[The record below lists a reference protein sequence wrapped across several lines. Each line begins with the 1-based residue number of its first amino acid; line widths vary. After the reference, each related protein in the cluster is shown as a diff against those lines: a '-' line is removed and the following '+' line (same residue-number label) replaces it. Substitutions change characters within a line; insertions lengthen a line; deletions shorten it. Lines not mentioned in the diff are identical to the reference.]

1 LIAVRAGSR
10 DEDDVTSGGSHWLEH
25 AHFLGTTQRPGR
37 SFDAEVTR
45 VGGASN
51 AGTGWEW
58 TDYWYLVPAD
68 YFDLALDVLADQM
81 LNSTFPQEE
90 FDRERQV
97 VFEELKLR
105 DDTPSTRAS
114 DEFINLVFQVSPLRR
129 HPAGTIETVQ
139 SMPIETILAHRDRH
153 YYSGNMAI
161 AISGRIQHDEAV
173 AAVEEAFADLPQ
185 GLQLEREAIPEPV
198 QTEPRRVEVGSGSQ
212 VAEIRLGWPAP
223 GDDHPDSPA
232 VFLLDDILGD
242 TGQRLTAEIRDRQAL
257 ATSVGTSYYVFSDA
271 AALMLSAS
279 TTPSLEDEVIAL
291 MLEEVRR
298 IRDGEVT
305 DDDLRMSLRAAA
317 GRRALQSET
326 NLGQSDRALTEVS
339 GVLDSFDEYLARLQ
353 PVTPEDVRR
362 VAQTYFDLAN
372 YTLVIVRS

>member
-1 LIAVRAGSR
+1 
-10 DEDDVTSGGSHWLEH
+10 
-25 AHFLGTTQRPGR
+25 
-37 SFDAEVTR
+37 

-58 TDYWYLVPAD
+58 TDYWYVVPAEH
-68 YFDLALDVLADQM
+68 FSLALDVLADQM
-81 LNSTFPQEE
+81 LNSSFPADE

-105 DDTPSTRAS
+105 DDSPNTRAS

-129 HPAGTIETVQ
+129 HPAGTIESVQ
-139 SMPIETILAHRDRH
+139 SIPIETILEHRDRH
-153 YYSGNMAI
+153 YYSGNMVVAV
-161 AISGRIQHDEAV
+161 SGRVQHDEAV
-173 AAVEEAFADLPQ
+173 AAIEQAFADLPQ
-185 GLQLEREAIPEPV
+185 GVQSERPATPEPV
-198 QTEPRRVEVGSGSQ
+198 QTEPRLVEVGAGSQ

-232 VFLLDDILGD
+232 VFLLDDMLGD
-242 TGQRLTAEIRDRQAL
+242 TGQRLTAEIRDRRAL

-271 AALMLSAS
+271 GALMLSAS
-279 TTPSLEDEVIAL
+279 TVPGLEQEVVDL

-298 IRDGEVT
+298 IRDGDVT
-305 DDDLRMSLRAAA
+305 EDDLRMSLRAAA
-317 GRRALQSET
+317 GRRALQGET

-339 GVLDSFDEYLARLQ
+339 GVLDSFDEYLARLR
-353 PVTPEDVRR
+353 PVTPDDVQR
-362 VAQTYFDLAN
+362 VAQTYFDPNN